1 MVGSFLPKKL
11 DFNILLP
18 KNIITLNNPS
28 PNKKKKPKIIK
39 KKQKNQFSEK
49 NSSLNPN
56 LLFFFSMKLQ
66 KHPNCIH
73 LIYGNTLTPILTI
86 VIIKIIKQFLFFLFI
101 IF

>member
-56 LLFFFSMKLQ
+56 LFFFFVNETSK
-66 KHPNCIH
+66 
-73 LIYGNTLTPILTI
+73 TP
-86 VIIKIIKQFLFFLFI
+86 
-101 IF
+101 